1 MPRILDI
8 VMDLEGIDRAPS
20 RDLKSL
26 AHAVRYLK
34 PYWRAVLG
42 ATLALIVTAG
52 ITLSIGQGLRILID
66 EGFATGSADVLVRS
80 IGIFVILV
88 LILTAGTFVRFYLV
102 SWVGERVSADI
113 RKDVF
118 DHIVGLDPGFFD
130 SNHASEIQTR
140 VTTDTTLVQNVIGS
154 SVSIALRNVLMFIGG
169 LALLVISNPKLSGIV
184 VLFAPLVVA
193 PIVIFGRRVRMLSRS
208 SQDTIADVG
217 TYVGE
222 VLRNIKTVQ
231 SFNHEALDRANLA
244 SRVDRAFQVAKQ
256 RITQRAWLT
265 ALAML
270 LVLAS
275 IATMLW
281 VGGQDVLSGRTTPG
295 DLAAFIFYA
304 FVVAGSV
311 GALSEVIGELQ
322 RAAGAVERLMEL
334 RHAEATIARPAH
346 PQSLSMPVKGDLVFD
361 DVRFSYP
368 SRPEVMVLRGVNLSV
383 AAGETVAI
391 VGPSGGGKSTLF
403 DLILR
408 FYDPGGGAIRL
419 DGIDLR
425 RLDPAELRA
434 NVGLVR
440 QEPVLFTGTVVEN
453 IRYGRPEANPT
464 QVRDAA
470 EAAHVAEFADALP
483 QGLDTHIGEGGAQ
496 LSGGQRQ
503 RIALARAILK
513 DPALLLL
520 DEATSSLDA
529 ESERAVQAAVS
540 QLARDRTTL
549 IVAHRLATVMNADR
563 IVVLD
568 LGEVVDVGNH
578 TELLGRSSLYA
589 RYAEL
594 QFNHPADEQ
603 APALKSV

>member
-1 MPRILDI
+1 
-8 VMDLEGIDRAPS
+8 
-20 RDLKSL
+20 
-26 AHAVRYLK
+26 
-34 PYWRAVLG
+34 
-42 ATLALIVTAG
+42 
-52 ITLSIGQGLRILID
+52 
-66 EGFATGSADVLVRS
+66 
-80 IGIFVILV
+80 
-88 LILTAGTFVRFYLV
+88 
-102 SWVGERVSADI
+102 
-113 RKDVF
+113 
-118 DHIVGLDPGFFD
+118 
-130 SNHASEIQTR
+130 
-140 VTTDTTLVQNVIGS
+140 
-154 SVSIALRNVLMFIGG
+154 
-169 LALLVISNPKLSGIV
+169 
-184 VLFAPLVVA
+184 
-193 PIVIFGRRVRMLSRS
+193 
-208 SQDTIADVG
+208 
-217 TYVGE
+217 
-222 VLRNIKTVQ
+222 
-231 SFNHEALDRANLA
+231 
-244 SRVDRAFQVAKQ
+244 
-256 RITQRAWLT
+256 
-265 ALAML
+265 
-270 LVLAS
+270 
-275 IATMLW
+275 
-281 VGGQDVLSGRTTPG
+281 
-295 DLAAFIFYA
+295 
-304 FVVAGSV
+304 
-311 GALSEVIGELQ
+311 
-322 RAAGAVERLMEL
+322 
-334 RHAEATIARPAH
+334 
-346 PQSLSMPVKGDLVFD
+346 MPVKGDLVFD

-383 AAGETVAI
+383 AAGEAVAI

-408 FYDPGGGAIRL
+408 FYDPDGGAIRL

-470 EAAHVAEFADALP
+470 EAAHVTEFADALP

-513 DPALLLL
+513 DPPLLLL

-568 LGEVVDVGNH
+568 LGAVVDVGTH